1 MNLENKSVFT
11 TLGWNGKKSFFALN
25 EHFERLES
33 QAKILGLSFDEN
45 IKMKIIKQL
54 KIKDLKFDNYN
65 YSNELYKPPGLVT
78 IKLMENNKFLI
89 TARSNEYNIKCKF
102 IDAITVNATN
112 EIKENKGM
120 KYGDHLPYKNAFK
133 IAKKN
138 GGNAALLVN
147 DDAIIDGDRGT
158 LIVLDKDG
166 TAWVSSKEY
175 GSIKSI
181 TIKLIKTHL
190 RKNGIPLSFGKITTE
205 LILRSTDAIMVG
217 TGLGV
222 TRINSIDNRKFE
234 FSNSILFDKVKSI
247 FSELI
252 EEKWTEIKDVDD
264 I

>member
-1 MNLENKSVFT
+1 MNSENKSIFT
-11 TLGWNGKKSFFALN
+11 TLGWNGKKGFFALN
-25 EHFERLES
+25 EHFGRLES
-33 QAKILGLSFDEN
+33 QAKISGIIFDEN
-45 IKMKIIKQL
+45 IKMEIIKEL
-54 KIKDLKFDNYN
+54 KIKDLKLENYN
-65 YSNELYKPPGLVT
+65 SSNELYKPPGLVT
-78 IKLMENNKFLI
+78 IKLMQNNNFLI

-102 IDAITVNATN
+102 IDAITVNAPN
-112 EIKENKGM
+112 DIKENKGV

-133 IAKKN
+133 IAKEN

-147 DDAIIDGDRGT
+147 GDAVIDGDRGS

-181 TIKLIKTHL
+181 TVELIKTHL
-190 RKNGIPLSFGKITTE
+190 EKNGIPLSFGKITTE

-222 TRINSIDNRKFE
+222 TRINSIDNRKFK
-234 FSNSILFDKVKSI
+234 FSNSILFDNVKSI
-247 FSELI
+247 FSKLMEK
-252 EEKWTEIKDVDD
+252 KWTEIEDVDS